1 MMYLNPV
8 TAIDG
13 YKVDH
18 RRQYPDNT
26 QVIFSNLTARKSRR
40 GYTEQMVF
48 FGLQYFI
55 KHYLIDSW
63 NRDFF
68 QQPKEQV
75 IRQFSRRI
83 NNYLGPNNVGTQHIE
98 ALHDLG
104 YLPIKIMA
112 LPEGSVYP
120 LKVPCL
126 VLYNTDERFFWLTNY
141 LETILS
147 ANVWGM
153 CTSATTALQYRK
165 IFETYALETDG
176 NIGFVDWQGHD
187 FSFRGMYG
195 VEAAVMSGAAHLLS
209 FTGTDTIPAI
219 DFLEQYYLADSDKE
233 LVGGSVAATEHSVM
247 CAGGMENELETFRRL
262 IEDIYPSGIVSIVSD
277 SWDFWQV
284 MTEFTVALKDRIL
297 AREGKVVFRP
307 DTGCPVKIICG
318 DPQAAMGSPEYKG
331 AIECLWDV
339 FGGSTTAKG
348 YKLLDSH
355 VGLIYGDSITIERAE
370 AICAGLKAK
379 GFASTNIVFGIGSF
393 TYQHVTRDTDGYAVK
408 ATFAKV
414 DGKDREI
421 FKDPKTDDGT
431 KKSAKGL
438 VAVFKDAQGQF
449 YLKDQASWQDV
460 NHCEFVPV
468 FADGELLTEYSLADI
483 RARLAA
489 SRC

>member
-297 AREGKVVFRP
+297 TREGKVVFRP

-318 DPQAAMGSPEYKG
+318 DPQAAVGSPEYKG

-460 NHCEFVPV
+460 NHCEFVLKDP
-468 FADGELLTEYSLADI
+468 LI
-483 RARLAA
+483 NQP
-489 SRC
+489 

>member
-1 MMYLNPV
+1 MYLNPV

-318 DPQAAMGSPEYKG
+318 DPQAAVGSPEYKG

>member
-1 MMYLNPV
+1 MYLNPV

-40 GYTEQMVF
+40 GYTDQMVF

-75 IRQFSRRI
+75 ICQFSRRI

-98 ALHDLG
+98 ELHDLG

-126 VLYNTDERFFWLTNY
+126 ILYNTDERFFWLTNY

-165 IFETYALETDG
+165 IFEAYALETDG
-176 NIGFVDWQGHD
+176 DIAFVDWQGHD

-195 VEAAVMSGAAHLLS
+195 VEAAIMSGVAHLLS

-233 LVGGSVAATEHSVM
+233 LVGGSVPATEHSVM

-262 IEDIYPSGIVSIVSD
+262 IEDIYPTGIVSIVSD

-284 MTEFTVALKDRIL
+284 MTEFTLALKDRIL
-297 AREGKVVFRP
+297 ARDGKVVFRP

-318 DPQAAMGSPEYKG
+318 DPQAPIGSPEYKG

-438 VAVFKDAQGQF
+438 VAVFKDEQGQF

-460 NHCEFVPV
+460 NNCEFVPV

-489 SRC
+489 SRR

>member
-1 MMYLNPV
+1 MYLNPV

-40 GYTEQMVF
+40 GYTDQMVF

-55 KHYLIDSW
+55 KHFLIDSW

-98 ALHDLG
+98 ELHDLG

-126 VLYNTDERFFWLTNY
+126 ILYNTDERFFWLTNY

-165 IFETYALETDG
+165 IFEAYALETDG
-176 NIGFVDWQGHD
+176 DITFVDWQGHD

-195 VEAAVMSGAAHLLS
+195 AEAAVMSGAAHLLI

-233 LVGGSVAATEHSVM
+233 LIGGSVAATEHSVM

-262 IEDIYPSGIVSIVSD
+262 IEDIYPTGIVSIVSD

-284 MTEFTVALKDRIL
+284 MTEFTLALKDRIL
-297 AREGKVVFRP
+297 ARDGKVVFRP

-318 DPQAAMGSPEYKG
+318 DPQAPIGSPEYKG

-348 YKLLDSH
+348 YKALNSH

-438 VAVFKDAQGQF
+438 VAVFKDEQGQF

-460 NHCEFVPV
+460 NNCEFVPV

-483 RARLAA
+483 RARLAE
-489 SRC
+489 SRS

>member
-1 MMYLNPV
+1 MYLNPV

-40 GYTEQMVF
+40 GYTDQMVF

-75 IRQFSRRI
+75 ICQFSRRI

-98 ALHDLG
+98 ELHDLG

-126 VLYNTDERFFWLTNY
+126 ILYNTDERFFWLTNY

-165 IFETYALETDG
+165 IFEAYALETDG
-176 NIGFVDWQGHD
+176 DIAFVDWQGHD

-195 VEAAVMSGAAHLLS
+195 VEAAIMSGAAHLLS

-233 LVGGSVAATEHSVM
+233 LVGGSVPATEHSVM

-262 IEDIYPSGIVSIVSD
+262 IEDIYPTGIVSIVSD

-284 MTEFTVALKDRIL
+284 MTEFTLALKDRIL
-297 AREGKVVFRP
+297 ARDGKVVFRP

-318 DPQAAMGSPEYKG
+318 DPQAPIGSPEYKG

-438 VAVFKDAQGQF
+438 VAVFKDEQGQF

-460 NHCEFVPV
+460 NNCEFVPV

-489 SRC
+489 SRR